1 LGPASA
7 AGRLLDRLIADGRL
21 VASLETLAEVEAV
34 LARPKFAA
42 RLPETVRRRFL
53 RRLALGV
60 LVVEVGERVRACRDP
75 GDDKFLGVALAAG
88 AEVIVSDDRDLLAL
102 DPWRGIR
109 VRKPEAILTELPD
122 PR

>member
-53 RRLALGV
+53 RRLALGA

-75 GDDKFLGVALAAG
+75 DDDKFLGVALAAG

-109 VRKPEAILTELPD
+109 VRKPEAILTELLD

>member
-1 LGPASA
+1 MGPASA

-53 RRLALGV
+53 RRLALGA

-75 GDDKFLGVALAAG
+75 DDDKFLGVALAAG

-109 VRKPEAILTELPD
+109 VRKPEAILTELLD